1 MCSPRAWTTPDPSH
15 HQPVHHGQGGTIT
28 RAAPAVPKLRIR
40 VALVMNDELVR
51 HGLLHVLARVS
62 EHRMITEL
70 PYDRTTVSRLKAL
83 KADLIIIGAEA
94 GASLT
99 DLARLSPTARIV
111 AITDGEDRT
120 VSPLQLIRDGAHAL
134 IDRRTSSSELVATIL
149 RVTSGQHGLD
159 VSNLDAIFAEIRAT
173 KSDADA
179 ATYSCLT
186 RRERE
191 VLKLV
196 TDGLDNR
203 AIAANLFVSEATVKF
218 HVHNIMSK
226 LGIHKR
232 SALVADALRRS
243 EPHRTFSVPRSSTVH
258 E

>member
-1 MCSPRAWTTPDPSH
+1 
-15 HQPVHHGQGGTIT
+15 
-28 RAAPAVPKLRIR
+28 
-40 VALVMNDELVR
+40 MNDELVR